1 MVKNLVERKKIAI
14 FAKSM
19 DRIIILIIYSII
31 ICMMLLTKQD
41 TSIFSNY
48 SSTDVMFDM
57 RPALLVMKTTK
68 QGHESPTKV
77 IKSQHLT
84 CQFTR
89 AGTPLPNHLK
99 MPDLQV

>member
-1 MVKNLVERKKIAI
+1 MEVTKKMAT

-19 DRIIILIIYSII
+19 DRIIILTIYSII

>member
-31 ICMMLLTKQD
+31 LCMMLLTKQD

-68 QGHESPTKV
+68 QGHESTTKV

-84 CQFTR
+84 FQFTR
-89 AGTPLPNHLK
+89 AGTLLFNHLIK
-99 MPDLQV
+99 PD

>member
-1 MVKNLVERKKIAI
+1 MEVTKKMAI

-19 DRIIILIIYSII
+19 DRIIILAIYSII

-41 TSIFSNY
+41 TSIFPNY
-48 SSTDVMFDM
+48 SGTEVLFDM
-57 RPALLVMKTTK
+57 RPALIVMKTTK
-68 QGHESPTKV
+68 QGHETPAKV

-89 AGTPLPNHLK
+89 AGTFPENHLK
-99 MPDLQV
+99 LPDLQV

>member
-1 MVKNLVERKKIAI
+1 LEVKKKMAI

-19 DRIIILIIYSII
+19 DRFIILAIYSII

-41 TSIFSNY
+41 TSIFSNF

-57 RPALLVMKTTK
+57 RPALIVMKTTK
-68 QGHESPTKV
+68 QGHESATKV

-89 AGTPLPNHLK
+89 AGTYLPNHLK
-99 MPDLQV
+99 LPDLQV

>member
-1 MVKNLVERKKIAI
+1 
-14 FAKSM
+14 
-19 DRIIILIIYSII
+19 
-31 ICMMLLTKQD
+31 
-41 TSIFSNY
+41 
-48 SSTDVMFDM
+48 MFDM

>member
-1 MVKNLVERKKIAI
+1 MEVRKKMAI

-19 DRIIILIIYSII
+19 DRIIIITIYSII

-41 TSIFSNY
+41 TSIFSKY

-57 RPALLVMKTTK
+57 RPAFIVMKTTK
-68 QGHESPTKV
+68 QGHESPSKV
-77 IKSQHLT
+77 TKSQHLT

-89 AGTPLPNHLK
+89 AGTPLSNHLK
-99 MPDLQV
+99 WPDLQV

>member
-1 MVKNLVERKKIAI
+1 MEVTKKMAT

-19 DRIIILIIYSII
+19 DRIIIFTIYSII

-84 CQFTR
+84 CQITR

>member
-1 MVKNLVERKKIAI
+1 MEVKKKMAI
-14 FAKSM
+14 FSKSM
-19 DRIIILIIYSII
+19 DRFIILAIYIII

-41 TSIFSNY
+41 TSIFSKY

-57 RPALLVMKTTK
+57 RPAFIVMKTTK
-68 QGHESPTKV
+68 QGHESPSKV
-77 IKSQHLT
+77 TKSQHLT

-89 AGTPLPNHLK
+89 AGTPFPNHLK

>member
-31 ICMMLLTKQD
+31 LCMMLLTKQD

-48 SSTDVMFDM
+48 SSTDVMFNM

-68 QGHESPTKV
+68 QGHESTTKV

-89 AGTPLPNHLK
+89 AGTLLFNHLIK
-99 MPDLQV
+99 PD